1 MVSKDDREFFTM
13 DELVKEFSLDGVSKS
28 GAVFDKK
35 KLTWM
40 NHMYLGRKPAADLLT
55 ILREDFPEQV
65 AASFDGVEER
75 LILRA
80 IELTKGQRTGCP
92 DLFRLTANIVH
103 SEVTIADDAS
113 RAIAVSPEAQLVLA
127 YLVEH
132 ADDIPFGQ
140 DEATVSAWVED
151 LRNHIP
157 LAPRK
162 LYAPIRVA
170 LFGAKDG
177 PEIVKLFMALDPQ
190 IIRSRLSQALAAA
203 NR

>member
-1 MVSKDDREFFTM
+1 
-13 DELVKEFSLDGVSKS
+13 
-28 GAVFDKK
+28 
-35 KLTWM
+35 
-40 NHMYLGRKPAADLLT
+40 
-55 ILREDFPEQV
+55 
-65 AASFDGVEER
+65 
-75 LILRA
+75 
-80 IELTKGQRTGCP
+80 
-92 DLFRLTANIVH
+92 
-103 SEVTIADDAS
+103 
-113 RAIAVSPEAQLVLA
+113 
-127 YLVEH
+127 
-132 ADDIPFGQ
+132 
-140 DEATVSAWVED
+140 VED